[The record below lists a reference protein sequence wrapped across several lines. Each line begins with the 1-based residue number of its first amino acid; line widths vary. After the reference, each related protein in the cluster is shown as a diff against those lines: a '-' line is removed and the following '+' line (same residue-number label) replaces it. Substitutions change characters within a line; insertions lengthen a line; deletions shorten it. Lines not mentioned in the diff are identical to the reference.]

1 MILYAVGV
9 NHRTAPVE
17 LREQLHL
24 SAEEIAAALDV
35 LRRDGLR
42 EASIVSTC
50 NRTELFAIPDNEDI
64 GGQQLIDA
72 LKRLRPS
79 ARLEDKHFFRLFT
92 CGAVRHLYRVASAID
107 SQVLGD
113 MQILGQVKDA
123 YEVAVDRGAAGNV
136 LNHLYMGAFRTGKRV
151 RTETSIGIGAVSVSF
166 AAVELAR
173 RIFSDLHRKK
183 VLLIG
188 AGETGELAARHLISK
203 GVEDITL
210 TNRTHEKAV
219 ALAGALHAR
228 VVPFESFPAMLH
240 EVDIVISATAAP
252 DTVVKYDMVQ
262 QAMRHR
268 QNRTMLLI
276 DIAVPRDIDP
286 AIDSLPGVFLKDVDS
301 LQSIVDQNVEKR
313 RSEIPRA
320 EIIITEEVVNF
331 FLWFNALEATP
342 TIQQLR
348 EKFEQIR
355 ALELEKF
362 KNKIG
367 ESDFERVEL
376 LTKRI
381 INKLLHPTMV
391 SLKEPVTDSAV
402 LSTRL
407 QVLRELFDLDSSDDG
422 GHTHRQAS

>member
-1 MILYAVGV
+1 MMLYAVGV

-24 SAEEIAAALDV
+24 SPEEIARALDL
-35 LRRDGLR
+35 LRAQGLR
-42 EASIVSTC
+42 EAAIVSTC
-50 NRTELFAIPDNEDI
+50 NRTELYAIPENEDI
-64 GGQQLIDA
+64 GGQHLVDA
-72 LKRLRPS
+72 MKQLRPS

-92 CGAVRHLYRVASAID
+92 CGAVRHLYRVSSAID
-107 SQVLGD
+107 SLILGD

-123 YEVAVDRGAAGNV
+123 YEVAVDAGAAGNV

-151 RTETSIGIGAVSVSF
+151 RTETSIGIGAVSISF
-166 AAVELAR
+166 AAVELAK

-203 GVEDITL
+203 GVEDITIS
-210 TNRTHEKAV
+210 NRTHEKAV
-219 ALAGALHAR
+219 ALAGQLHAR
-228 VVPFESFPAMLH
+228 VVPFESFHEMLH

-252 DTVVKYDMVQ
+252 DTVVKHDMVQ
-262 QAMRHR
+262 RAMRHR

-286 AIDSLPGVFLKDVDS
+286 SIDSLPGVFLKDVDS
-301 LQSIVDQNVEKR
+301 LQSIVDQNIEKR
-313 RSEIPRA
+313 RAEIPRA

-331 FLWFNALEATP
+331 FLWFNSLEATP

-348 EKFEQIR
+348 EKFELIR

-367 ESDFERVEL
+367 ESDFEHVDL

-391 SLKEPVTDSAV
+391 SLKEPVADSGI

-407 QVLRELFDLDSSDDG
+407 QVLRELFDLDAADRADHSQ
-422 GHTHRQAS
+422 RQAS